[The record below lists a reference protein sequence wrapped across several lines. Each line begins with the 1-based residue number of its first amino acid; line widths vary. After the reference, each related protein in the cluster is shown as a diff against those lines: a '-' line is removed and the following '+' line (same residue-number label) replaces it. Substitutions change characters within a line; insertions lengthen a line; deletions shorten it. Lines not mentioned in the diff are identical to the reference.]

1 MRARSQKVTK
11 AEQTTK
17 QHKLDKPH
25 KNHTVLYE
33 IDGSPLWCV
42 VLTYDVG
49 DAMILCVEH
58 GPAKLQMIGGF
69 GKKPPWTWLMHYIHW
84 NLCIID

>member
-33 IDGSPLWCV
+33 IDGSPL
-42 VLTYDVG
+42 
-49 DAMILCVEH
+49 
-58 GPAKLQMIGGF
+58 
-69 GKKPPWTWLMHYIHW
+69 
-84 NLCIID
+84 